1 MKRRLLIGLATV
13 GMLAVGVYALREPLL
28 AFAIDRLTAHMFVA
42 RDDDPFDPGVA
53 IGEPF
58 PPIRA
63 QIDGRELTRPDQ
75 FSGEK
80 GLAVFVNRS
89 VDW

>member
-1 MKRRLLIGLATV
+1 MKRKLLLGLAAFGV
-13 GMLAVGVYALREPLL
+13 LAAGVWAFRGPLL
-28 AFAIDRLTAHMFVA
+28 AFAIDRLTADMFVE
-42 RDDDPFDPGVA
+42 RDADAFDPGVA
-53 IGEPF
+53 IGQPF

-63 QIDGRELTRPDQ
+63 RIGERELSRLDE
-75 FSGEK
+75 FSGEQ

>member
-1 MKRRLLIGLATV
+1 MRRRLLIGLATLGV
-13 GMLAVGVYALREPLL
+13 LAVGAYAFREPLL

-42 RDDDPFDPGVA
+42 RDDDAFDPGIA
-53 IGEPF
+53 TGEPF
-58 PPIRA
+58 PAIRA
-63 QIDGRELTRPDQ
+63 RIGGRELTRLDE

>member
-1 MKRRLLIGLATV
+1 MKRRLLIGLS
-13 GMLAVGVYALREPLL
+13 AVGVLAIAVYAFRGPLL
-28 AFAIDRLTAHMFVA
+28 AFAIDRLTAHMFVP
-42 RDDDPFDPGVA
+42 RDDDAFDPGVA
-53 IGEPF
+53 IGAPF

-63 QIDGRELTRPDQ
+63 RIGSRELTRLDE